1 MKDPNAIQTYKSREL
16 LDIKN
21 ILLLPYGGPFAH
33 GQSANTNIVHNLTHN
48 FPDNQGDESFY
59 QKWRLAYD
67 LVLCIAYYKKPWVD
81 VIIVKIK
88 FQKVQKK
95 KLYKSLLNFFFQ
107 TSPCPKTRGANTFT
121 ASEK

>member
-1 MKDPNAIQTYKSREL
+1 MRDPHAIQTHKSREL

-59 QKWRLAYD
+59 QKQRLAYD

-81 VIIVKIK
+81 VIIGKIK
-88 FQKVQKK
+88 FKK
-95 KLYKSLLNFFFQ
+95 SRKKNYTNHF
-107 TSPCPKTRGANTFT
+107 
-121 ASEK
+121 